1 MRIIHVVRQF
11 HPSVGGLEDY
21 VENLALEQLAAGHTA
36 CVMTLNSEF
45 QTGERLPAH
54 EHLHGIEVTRVPWR
68 GSQRYPLCRLD
79 VQALNSADIVHVHAI
94 DSFIDALSALKRL
107 GVLKSNLV
115 VSTHGGF
122 FHTAQNQQLKR
133 LYFQTVTR
141 FSLARASAVLSCS
154 LNDQALFSSICRRAQ
169 LINNGV
175 RLHKF
180 GAPALAVPTQDMVYL
195 GRFSPNKR
203 LAWLIGAYATLPNPR
218 GKLKI
223 IGRSK
228 TGDIAPLTALI
239 ERLGCASRV
248 ELILNIDDAQIVRH
262 LCSSR
267 FTVSASDYEGF
278 GLGVIELM
286 SYGLTPLL
294 SWAPPSFCDF
304 IGGSGCGEGFDYSF
318 ESFHQAYTELVEQWS
333 PEAAQRARAYAD
345 RFSWVAVAR
354 DIFKVYQ
361 SVLSQ
366 GSSRSRQGVVS

>member
-21 VENLALEQLAAGHTA
+21 VENLALEQLSAGHEA
-36 CVMTLNSEF
+36 CVMTLDSDF
-45 QTGERLPAH
+45 QTGEYLPGYQNIR
-54 EHLHGIEVTRVPWR
+54 GIQVTRVPWR
-68 GSQRYPLCRLD
+68 GSQRYSFCRLNM
-79 VQALNSADIVHVHAI
+79 QALNNADIVHVHAI
-94 DSFIDALSALKRL
+94 DYFIDYLSGFKRL
-107 GVLKSNLV
+107 GLLKSKLV

-122 FHTAQNQQLKR
+122 FHTAKNQRLKR

-141 FSLARASAVLSCS
+141 FSLARAQAVLSCS
-154 LNDQALFSSICRRAQ
+154 LNDQALFSGICRRAQ

-180 GAPALAVPTQDMVYL
+180 GAPTPQLPTGDMVYL
-195 GRFSPNKR
+195 GRFSANKR
-203 LAWLIGAYATLPNPR
+203 LAWLIGAYATLPEPV

-228 TGDIAPLTALI
+228 TGDIAPLLTLI
-239 ERLGCASRV
+239 ESLGCASRV
-248 ELILNIDDAQIVRH
+248 ELILNADDTEIVRH

-318 ESFHQAYTELVEQWS
+318 ESFHQGYTELVEQWS
-333 PEAAQRARAYAD
+333 PEAAQRARAYAQ
-345 RFSWVAVAR
+345 RFSWSAVAQE
-354 DIFKVYQ
+354 IFAVYQ
-361 SVLSQ
+361 SVLRQ
-366 GSSRSRQGVVS
+366 GSSRSTQGVVS